1 MSWLGQAACYPQAA
15 QAFEHPSAAIVL
27 MMQRTKRFVRS
38 TIHATFSAILP

>member
-1 MSWLGQAACYPQAA
+1 MSRLGHAACYPQAA